1 MDKSF
6 ELKDKMGWFIG
17 WCDRDINRSIIF
29 FFFHWLRKEQA
40 LIPFLQNLPIK
51 RQTIY
56 YSDDF
61 IISSFGW
68 ANKPQKPIYWSNMHK
83 KWMRA
88 LSKYY
93 KYIYAKQE
101 SK

>member
-1 MDKSF
+1 MDKAF
-6 ELKDKMGWFIG
+6 ELKDKMGWFIR

-40 LIPFLQNLPIK
+40 LIPFLHNLPIE

-56 YSDDF
+56 YADDF
-61 IISSFGW
+61 IISSFEW
-68 ANKPQKPIYWSNMHK
+68 ANKPQGAHYWVNMNK
-83 KWMRA
+83 KWLRV

-93 KYIYAKQE
+93 KYSYAKQE
-101 SK
+101 SN